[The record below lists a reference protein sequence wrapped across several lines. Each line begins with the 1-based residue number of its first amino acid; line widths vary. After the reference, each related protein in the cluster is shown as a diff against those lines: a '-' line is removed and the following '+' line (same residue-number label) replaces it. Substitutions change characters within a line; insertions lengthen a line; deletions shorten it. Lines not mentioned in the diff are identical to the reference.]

1 MMGAMKHKTTARQ
14 RRALLARV
22 VPTTLTQLDV
32 AAYARTSPSIVAVA
46 RHGGQFPSAYRI
58 GNGPWRH
65 FKDEIDSWI
74 RRGLPT
80 EVRHEH

>member
-1 MMGAMKHKTTARQ
+1 MKQKTTARQ

-32 AAYARTSPSIVAVA
+32 AAYARTAPSIVAAA
-46 RHGGQFPSAYRI
+46 RSAGQFPAVYRV

-65 FKDEIDSWI
+65 FKDEVDSWI

-80 EVRHEH
+80 EVHHVR